1 MDNLRVFRRQLRP
14 AFHNM
19 PDNASLAAIWAKYE
33 RLCQLREE
41 AHEFAAGSRSCSNST
56 ASFAEVAERFV
67 DQIESSLC
75 ELAWLS
81 VDVQARDGRDIER
94 KTRILTDCMV
104 HQSSDVVTALAESLR
119 RDAMRIG

>member
-1 MDNLRVFRRQLRP
+1 MDNLRAFRRQLRP
-14 AFHNM
+14 AFHNVT
-19 PDNASLAAIWAKYE
+19 DNASLAAVCEKYE
-33 RLCQLREE
+33 RLCGLREE
-41 AHEFAAGSRSCSNST
+41 AHEFAAGSRSYSNRK
-56 ASFAEVAERFV
+56 ASFAEIAERFV

-81 VDVQARDGRDIER
+81 VDIQARDSRDIER
-94 KTRILTDCMV
+94 KTFILTDCMV